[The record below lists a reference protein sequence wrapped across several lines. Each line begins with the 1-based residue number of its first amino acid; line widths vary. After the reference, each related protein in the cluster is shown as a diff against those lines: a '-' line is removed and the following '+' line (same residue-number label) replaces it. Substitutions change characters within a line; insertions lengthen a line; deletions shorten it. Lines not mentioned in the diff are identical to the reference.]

1 VRQQPWKRDRC
12 HLNSKR
18 WEKLDEL
25 FHAALEREAGPRAA
39 YIVEVCGDDHEL
51 RQELESMLAHNEL
64 ASSFIESPAYRIEAE
79 TILQSESSED
89 LVGRTFGPYQI
100 IRLLGTGGM
109 GVVYLAFDQELQR
122 KVALKFLADDL
133 LYDKQR
139 VQRFKQEARAASALN
154 HPNILTIHQ
163 IGDVDGRQ
171 FIATEF
177 VDGETL
183 RRLLKRKQLNA
194 VQKIDVA
201 TQIASALSA
210 AHAADI
216 MHRDIKP
223 ENVMVRPDGYVKV
236 LDFGLAKLAEG
247 PSFGSEHSTF
257 LNTEQGTIVGT
268 IQYMSPEQA
277 RGQVVDARTDIWS
290 LGVVLYEML
299 TESAPFRGETNSDVI
314 AAILEREPLPLTHYD
329 VKVADEMQLVVN
341 KSLKKDRAQ
350 RYQTVKDMLGELRV
364 IKQRFEV
371 QIDSEESALTK
382 PLAAQA
388 GSERAARG
396 AIETGEI
403 ARTSRISSAQYLISE
418 IRQHQA
424 GVTTAL
430 LSLVLATT
438 VIAAW
443 YFKTNG
449 GKSVAHP
456 PSMEMTRLATN
467 DQVHTAAI
475 SPDGK
480 SVAYVV
486 HEPACCFQ
494 QSVRLRQVDTTSD
507 IQIDPPSSQY
517 HQHLSFSPDG
527 TYVYFTDGSDSLYRM
542 PALGGPKTK
551 LITGVSSTVSFSP
564 DGKRITFLRRDYP
577 SPNDTTLM
585 VANSDGTREE
595 QIASRKKPDFFDGGP
610 SWSPIA
616 PAIACG
622 AGGVDDGGRYM
633 SVVEVRLDGREQRQ
647 ITSQRWNNVG
657 PLVWLSDGSGLLM
670 LAEEQASIF
679 SPQIWELSYPDGS
692 ARRITNELSSY
703 DNLGLSADSK
713 KLLTEQTDQPS
724 NIWMVSQ
731 SGQQHQVT
739 SGVKGLYDHLFWL
752 FDHQLVYE
760 SISSGQW
767 DIWRLDVEKG
777 TRTQLTMKVG
787 ANGDSSA
794 SADGRFIVFAS
805 NRAGPLNIWRMDS
818 DGANPKQLTRG
829 NNEDDSPRCTPDGK
843 WVVYES
849 TRSEKTTLWKV
860 SIEGGEPIHLVDQP
874 AQNATISPDGKWV
887 FYQSTDSPKG
897 VSLTIRPD
905 GSWVANDSNGE
916 STIWK
921 ISIDGGRPTQ
931 LLNRYSSD
939 PIIARHGN
947 LVDPTISP
955 DGKLIACRYQPDPDK
970 DVWKVAIISIEGI
983 PVQVFDISSHPFFDR
998 VGFRWSPDGKAIT
1011 YRVHRIE
1018 GHGSD
1023 NLWSRPIDGGPPK
1036 QLTNFDSDQIFF
1048 FGWSRDGQL
1057 ALSRGVETRDVI
1069 LLTNFR

>member
-1 VRQQPWKRDRC
+1 
-12 HLNSKR
+12 LNSKR

-25 FHAALEREAGPRAA
+25 FHAALERGAGERAA
-39 YIVEVCGDDHEL
+39 YVAEVCGGDDEL

-64 ASSFIESPAYRIEAE
+64 ANSFIESPAYTIDAE
-79 TILQSESSED
+79 TILQSDSSED
-89 LVGRTFGPYQI
+89 LLGRTFGPYEI
-100 IRLLGTGGM
+100 TRLLGTGGM
-109 GVVYLAFDQELQR
+109 GLVYLAFDQELQR
-122 KVALKFLADDL
+122 QVALKFLADDL

-177 VDGETL
+177 VEGETL

-194 VQKIDVA
+194 FQKIDVA

-223 ENVMVRPDGYVKV
+223 ENIMVRPDGYVKV

-247 PSFGSEHSTF
+247 PKFGSENSTF
-257 LNTEQGTIVGT
+257 LNTEQGAIVGT

-277 RGQVVDARTDIWS
+277 RGQAVDARTDIWS

-299 TESAPFRGETNSDVI
+299 TEHAPFRGDTNSDVI

-329 VKVADEMQLVVN
+329 VEVADEVQLVVS
-341 KSLKKDRAQ
+341 KSLQKDRGQ
-350 RYQTVKDMLGELRV
+350 RYQTAKDMLGELRAL
-364 IKQRFEV
+364 KQRLEA
-371 QIDSEESALTK
+371 QIDSESSAPTK
-382 PLAAQA
+382 PFAAPA
-388 GSERAARG
+388 GFKHTARR
-396 AIETGEI
+396 AIETAEI
-403 ARTSRISSAQYLISE
+403 ARTSRISSARYLIGE
-418 IRQHQA
+418 IKQHKA
-424 GVTTAL
+424 GVATAL
-430 LSLVLATT
+430 LSLLLAVT
-438 VIAAW
+438 VIAGW
-443 YFKTNG
+443 YFKTSG
-449 GKSVAHP
+449 RKSAHP
-456 PSMEMTRLATN
+456 PSINMTRLATS
-467 DQVHTAAI
+467 DRVHTAAI

-486 HEPACCFQ
+486 REKACCFR
-494 QSVRLRQVDTTSD
+494 QSLRIRQVDTAGD
-507 IQIDPPSSQY
+507 IQIDPPGGQSYQR
-517 HQHLSFSPDG
+517 LTFSPDG
-527 TYVYFTDGSDSLYRM
+527 NYLYFTDGSDDLYRM
-542 PALGGPKTK
+542 PALGGPKTR
-551 LITGVSSTVSFSP
+551 LTGSVSSPISFSH
-564 DGKRITFLRRDYP
+564 DGKRITFVRRDYP
-577 SPNDTTLM
+577 KPDETTLM

-610 SWSPIA
+610 AWSPTE

-633 SVVEVRLDGREQRQ
+633 SVVELRLDGREQRQ
-647 ITSQRWNNVG
+647 ITSQRWNNIG
-657 PLVWLSDGSGLLM
+657 PIVWLSDGSGLLM

-679 SPQIWELSYPDGS
+679 SPQIWQVSYPDGS
-692 ARRITNELSSY
+692 ARRITNELGSY
-703 DNLGLSADSK
+703 DNLSLAADSTK
-713 KLLTEQTDQPS
+713 ALTEQTAQPS
-724 NIWMVSQ
+724 DIWTVSRP
-731 SGQQHQVT
+731 GQQHQVT
-739 SGVKGLYDHLFWL
+739 SGVKGSYEGLTWLSDKQIIYD
-752 FDHQLVYE
+752 
-760 SISSGQW
+760 SNNSGQW

-777 TRTQLTMKVG
+777 VRTQLTMKVG

-829 NNEDDSPRCTPDGK
+829 NNEDDYPHCTPDGK
-843 WVVYES
+843 WVIYES

-860 SIEGGEPIHLVDQP
+860 PLEGGEPIQLVDKP
-874 AQNATISPDGKWV
+874 SKSAAISPDGKWV

-897 VSLTIRPD
+897 VSFTILPN
-905 GSWVANDSNGE
+905 GSRVANDSKGE

-921 ISIDGGRPTQ
+921 ISIDGGRPKE
-931 LLNRYSSD
+931 LMNRYSAD
-939 PIIARHGN
+939 PIISRHGN
-947 LVDPTISP
+947 LIDPIISP
-955 DGKLIACRYQPDPDK
+955 DGQLIACRYQPDPDK
-970 DVWKVAIISIEGI
+970 NEWKVAIISLEGI
-983 PVQVFDISSHPFFDR
+983 PVQVFDISAHPFFDK
-998 VGFRWSPDGKAIT
+998 VGFRWSPDGNAIT
-1011 YRVHRIE
+1011 YRVHQSDQNDR
-1018 GHGSD
+1018 D

-1048 FGWSRDGQL
+1048 FDWSRNGQL
-1057 ALSRGVETRDVI
+1057 ALSRGVETREVI